1 MDDPQNELICW
12 CDQVTRGD
20 IGRAIREQ
28 GARSLSDIIRLTG
41 AMTHCNCAVLNPKG
55 T

>member
-1 MDDPQNELICW
+1 MEDPQNELICW

-28 GARSLSDIIRLTG
+28 GARSLRDIIRLTG
-41 AMTHCNCAVLNPKG
+41 AMTHCNCAILNPKG